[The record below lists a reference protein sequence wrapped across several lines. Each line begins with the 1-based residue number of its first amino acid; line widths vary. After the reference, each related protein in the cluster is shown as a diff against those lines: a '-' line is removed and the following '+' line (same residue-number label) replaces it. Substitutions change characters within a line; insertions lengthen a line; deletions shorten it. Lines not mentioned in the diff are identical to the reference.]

1 MARGQRPLTD
11 SEWKERVR
19 ELGSGEY
26 EPLTPYV
33 RNNEKVLLKHL
44 PCGTEWSVEPN
55 NFRRGNR
62 CPTCLYEKI
71 RVPGRRLKLTL
82 GDFRQRVADKW
93 GAEYTVLDDE
103 YINNQTPIL
112 VRHNSCGH
120 EWRIRPGSLLRTRG
134 PSSCPRCARG
144 WTHEEFL
151 RRVSKAFEGDQYQV
165 LEPYA
170 GSNTPVLLRHLPCGH
185 EWRVSPNNF
194 LNNGQLG
201 TRCPACTD
209 AQNSK
214 LARLV
219 HSELV
224 QGAARLGLGP
234 VLREQRVP
242 GGPRS
247 AITDR
252 LLSFD
257 FVLPEVPAFVEV
269 DGELHDVPWNDR
281 HGREALE
288 RTQANDAARDAWCAG
303 RGHPLLRVRH
313 DDQDPI
319 TTVVRFLAGLVRP
332 ARVPA

>member
-11 SEWKERVR
+11 AEWRERVR

-26 EPLTPYV
+26 ESLTPYV
-33 RNNEKVLLKHL
+33 RNDEKVLMKHL
-44 PCGTEWSVEPN
+44 LCGHEWFLHPN
-55 NFRRGNR
+55 NFRKGNR
-62 CPTCLYEKI
+62 CPKCHHAKPKTGTVC
-71 RVPGRRLKLTL
+71 TL
-82 GDFRQRVADKW
+82 EEIKQRATDKW
-93 GAEYTVLDDE
+93 GTEYTVLAEE
-103 YINNQTPIL
+103 YINQNTPFL
-112 VRHNSCGH
+112 VRHNTCGH
-120 EWRIRPGSLLRTRG
+120 EWKIRPSNFIRAIGA
-134 PSSCPRCARG
+134 SSCPNCARG
-144 WTHEEFL
+144 WTHEEFM
-151 RRVSKAFEGDQYQV
+151 RRVAEAFEGDQYVV

-170 GSNTPVLLRHLPCGH
+170 GSNAPVLLRHAPCGH

-224 QGAARLGLGP
+224 RGAAERALGP

-247 AITDR
+247 SITDR

-269 DGELHDVPWNDR
+269 DGELHDVPWNDD

-288 RTQANDAARDAWCAG
+288 RTRANDAARDAWCAG

-313 DDQDPI
+313 DDPDPVA
-319 TTVVRFLAGLVRP
+319 TVAGFLAGLVRP
-332 ARVPA
+332 VQTSIN